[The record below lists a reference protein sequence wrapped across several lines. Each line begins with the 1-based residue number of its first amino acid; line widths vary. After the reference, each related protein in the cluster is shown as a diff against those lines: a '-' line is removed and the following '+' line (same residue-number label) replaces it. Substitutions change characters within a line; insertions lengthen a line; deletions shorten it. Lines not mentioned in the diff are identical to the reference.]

1 MPGRFPAI
9 QIVGNRSILPARD
22 TTRVDIVGLNTDVS
36 DAMKR
41 SSTIQ
46 LVLIEDDDLDAEIVV
61 RALRTATPRHGVAT
75 EEFALKRYR
84 TIAEA
89 VDQIPQS
96 TPDVMLVDIHLPD
109 CQGMDTI
116 THILDVAVDTPVI
129 ALTGMD
135 DEQFAIDA
143 VRTGAADYLNKS
155 QVTRSSL
162 RRSIYYAIE
171 RRQFINRLKAA
182 EREQVAAKAAQKEAE
197 ARAKAADDLRKARD
211 AAEAANIAKSEF
223 LANMSHE
230 LRTPLHGILS
240 FARLG
245 HRRHTF
251 VGSEK
256 IGRYFA
262 QIASSGEVLLELLND
277 LLDLSKLEANAMNFE
292 LQPTNLKKQIICEI
306 DQLNPLAAEKRIHV
320 QLDANRDLPQIAVD
334 TRRINQVVRN
344 LLSNAIKFS
353 PAGSEVK
360 VVLRQR
366 RDSQEIVVIDE
377 GLGIPLDETE
387 KIFSKFS
394 QSSATK
400 STAGGT
406 GLGLSICREIVRGH
420 NGTITAEN
428 RHPHGAVFRV
438 RLPQATFCE
447 KAACTC

>member
-1 MPGRFPAI
+1 M
-9 QIVGNRSILPARD
+9 PAREA
-22 TTRVDIVGLNTDVS
+22 TRVEIVGLNTDVS
-36 DAMKR
+36 DAMKK

-46 LVLIEDDDLDAEIVV
+46 IVLIEDDDLDAEIVV
-61 RALRTATPRHGVAT
+61 RALRTAAASRGVGT

-109 CQGMDTI
+109 CQGLDTI
-116 THILDVAVDTPVI
+116 TRILDVASETPVI

-171 RRQFINRLKAA
+171 RRQFIDRLKAA

-197 ARAKAADDLRKARD
+197 ARAKAADNLRKARD
-211 AAEAANIAKSEF
+211 AAEAANVAKSEF

-251 VGSEK
+251 VGPEK

-292 LQPTNLKKQIICEI
+292 LQPTNLTKQIICEI

-334 TRRINQVVRN
+334 TRRINQVMRN

-353 PAGSEVK
+353 PTGSEVK
-360 VVLRQR
+360 VVLQQH

-377 GLGIPLDETE
+377 GPGIPVDETE

-420 NGTITAEN
+420 NGTITAQN
-428 RHPHGAVFRV
+428 RQPHGAVFRV
-438 RLPQATFCE
+438 RLPQATICE
-447 KAACTC
+447 EAACNC

>member
-1 MPGRFPAI
+1 
-9 QIVGNRSILPARD
+9 
-22 TTRVDIVGLNTDVS
+22 
-36 DAMKR
+36 MKK
-41 SSTIQ
+41 SATIQ

-61 RALRTATPRHGVAT
+61 RALRAATASRGVAT
-75 EEFALKRYR
+75 EEFALKRCR
-84 TIAEA
+84 TLAEA
-89 VDQIPQS
+89 VEQIPQL
-96 TPDVMLVDIHLPD
+96 TPDVLLVDIHLPD
-109 CQGMDTI
+109 CQGLDTI
-116 THILDVAVDTPVI
+116 TRILDVASETPVI

-171 RRQFINRLKAA
+171 RRQFIDRLKAA

-320 QLDANRDLPQIAVD
+320 QLDANRNLPQIAVD
-334 TRRINQVVRN
+334 TRRINQVMRN

-353 PAGSEVK
+353 PTGSEVK
-360 VVLRQR
+360 VVIQQH
-366 RDSQEIVVIDE
+366 RDAQEIVVIDE
-377 GLGIPLDETE
+377 GPGIPLDETE

-420 NGTITAEN
+420 NGTISAQN
-428 RHPHGAVFRV
+428 RHPRGAIFRV
-438 RLPQATFCE
+438 RLPQATVCE
-447 KAACTC
+447 EAACNW